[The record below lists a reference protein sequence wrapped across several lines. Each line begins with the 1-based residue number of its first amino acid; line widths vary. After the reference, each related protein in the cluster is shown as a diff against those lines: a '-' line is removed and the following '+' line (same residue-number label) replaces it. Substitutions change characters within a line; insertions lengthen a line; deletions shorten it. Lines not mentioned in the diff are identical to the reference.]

1 MPVRIAIPTVC
12 VTIPLLLGACQSV
25 EPSQTVTG
33 APTASAESVT
43 RAQAA
48 ACPTTRGEP
57 SPSSVP
63 ADRFFGS
70 ASAYGNGM
78 LWVGGLWPDGI
89 ISADSRFLDLDGR
102 VGMKF
107 GWWHTVAGKL
117 QITGRRLDAPA
128 PPAIGDV
135 PDGYGITGF
144 QASGVTFPT
153 QGCWEITGSVGS
165 SKLTFVTFVIKTPA
179 EPTLQPSGT

>member
-1 MPVRIAIPTVC
+1 MRARIGIPTGC
-12 VTIPLLLGACQSV
+12 VAIALFLGACQAA
-25 EPSQTVTG
+25 EPTPTVILG
-33 APTASAESVT
+33 PTTSPGSVT

-57 SPSSVP
+57 APTSVP
-63 ADRFFGS
+63 SNQFFGAGS
-70 ASAYGNGM
+70 SYGNGT

-89 ISADSRFLDLDGR
+89 ISADPRFLDLDGR

-135 PDGYGITGF
+135 PDGYAITGF

-153 QGCWEITGSVGS
+153 EGCWEITGTVGS
-165 SKLTFVTFVIKTPA
+165 SKLTFVTFVMKTPA
-179 EPTLQPSGT
+179 GPTPLPSGT

>member
-153 QGCWEITGSVGS
+153 EGCWEITGSVGCPGSPS
-165 SKLTFVTFVIKTPA
+165 S
-179 EPTLQPSGT
+179 PS